1 MSDRDRFYSLGHMPP
16 AAWVVGAILFGF
28 GIWPATGADE
38 LAKTRKIHVEVDQA
52 EIIPLPQPATTIF
65 VANPNIADV
74 QSPNPD
80 SVIVLGKKAGT
91 TSVYIF
97 SKGSTAARYVIEVG
111 KRTEISSAIDREVPR
126 AAVEVA
132 STPRGVIV
140 SGSVATPRD
149 AMKLKEVTDQYL
161 GDKERATM
169 AVGVSTSSQVNLR
182 VRVAEVSRDVEKRFG
197 FNWNALFNNG
207 TFAVGLLTGRAPV
220 TAFGNF
226 IRDPSTNQLDS
237 LGLGYQS
244 GSANISTL
252 IDALQTEGLMSILS
266 EPNLTATSGEPA
278 SFLAGGEFPVPIS
291 QGLQQVT
298 VEWKRFGV
306 SVEFTPTVLDASRIS
321 VKVKPEVSE
330 LSNSGSVTLNNI
342 TIPALTVRR
351 AQTTVELASG
361 QSFAIA
367 GLFQNNVQNQVQQMP
382 WLSDLPVLGALFRST
397 SFQRHES
404 ELVIIVTPYIV
415 QPAPKPGDLHL
426 PTENIVFA
434 SDLEQLLLGRLTGAQ
449 KPSQP
454 SAPAAADQP
463 HLSGAAGFV
472 ME

>member
-1 MSDRDRFYSLGHMPP
+1 
-16 AAWVVGAILFGF
+16 
-28 GIWPATGADE
+28 
-38 LAKTRKIHVEVDQA
+38 
-52 EIIPLPQPATTIF
+52 
-65 VANPNIADV
+65 
-74 QSPNPD
+74 
-80 SVIVLGKKAGT
+80 
-91 TSVYIF
+91 
-97 SKGSTAARYVIEVG
+97 
-111 KRTEISSAIDREVPR
+111 
-126 AAVEVA
+126 
-132 STPRGVIV
+132 
-140 SGSVATPRD
+140 
-149 AMKLKEVTDQYL
+149 
-161 GDKERATM
+161 
-169 AVGVSTSSQVNLR
+169 
-182 VRVAEVSRDVEKRFG
+182 VRVAEVTRDVEKRFG

-207 TFAVGLLTGRAPV
+207 TFAVGVLTGRAPV

-321 VKVKPEVSE
+321 VKVRPEVSE